1 MKYIRLVQS
10 LVLLLFVSILLFPF
24 KVYSNANYYSI
35 NYTTTNGLSQND
47 VNCLLQDSDGY
58 IWLGTNDGLNR
69 YDGYTFKKYGFG
81 YNGLNSVLIEGLKR
95 RL

>member
-10 LVLLLFVSILLFPF
+10 LVLLLFVSILLFPC

-69 YDGYTFKKYGFG
+69 YDGYT
-81 YNGLNSVLIEGLKR
+81 LKNR
-95 RL
+95 FWI